1 MSELLRPTRRE
12 VLIYGA
18 TAAAMLSLGP
28 LIEAC
33 GGSSSPT
40 VAKGGTLKFG
50 VGDGQAKDTFDP
62 ARVITAMPNVGGGML
77 YDTLLKMDVNW
88 KLTPA
93 LASDF
98 SFSSDLKTWT
108 FKIRNG
114 VQFHSGKTL
123 SSSDV
128 SAQFIRVL
136 DKATGSS
143 GRGVIGPVLDPSG
156 ITTPDASTIVFSLKV
171 PDAFFGVKVAHYT
184 LHIPQAGITDWI
196 NGAIGTGPFKLKSF
210 QPGTGF
216 QFIKNPNYW
225 QSGKPYL
232 DGINCVNIPDQAT
245 KAQAVLTGDVDV
257 ATDLP
262 AATLDQFT
270 SSTTAQLLDLQSYSP
285 YLFDVDGSI
294 KPYSDP
300 RVSKAMKMLIDRK
313 KMLDI
318 VVHGRGLVSADT
330 LIAPTDPFYPSDL
343 QPFPFDPEQAK
354 SLLASAGYATG
365 FKDNIWTTTAYPYLD
380 EGAAY
385 GKQAWAAANLDMTIQ
400 STDNDTYIAAFLVK
414 PIVMDYGLRLHPVTM
429 LEQYAASASGSNLSR
444 LKDAQVDTL
453 LTQVKSTA
461 DVSKQKQ
468 IMGELIHRYNDVS
481 AEINPF
487 HFSNLWPIKKRA
499 KGIIIDP
506 MTVIDFR
513 EATLG

>member
-1 MSELLRPTRRE
+1 
-12 VLIYGA
+12 
-18 TAAAMLSLGP
+18 
-28 LIEAC
+28 
-33 GGSSSPT
+33 
-40 VAKGGTLKFG
+40 
-50 VGDGQAKDTFDP
+50 
-62 ARVITAMPNVGGGML
+62 
-77 YDTLLKMDVNW
+77 
-88 KLTPA
+88 
-93 LASDF
+93 
-98 SFSSDLKTWT
+98 
-108 FKIRNG
+108 
-114 VQFHSGKTL
+114 
-123 SSSDV
+123 
-128 SAQFIRVL
+128 
-136 DKATGSS
+136 
-143 GRGVIGPVLDPSG
+143 
-156 ITTPDASTIVFSLKV
+156 
-171 PDAFFGVKVAHYT
+171 
-184 LHIPQAGITDWI
+184 
-196 NGAIGTGPFKLKSF
+196 
-210 QPGTGF
+210 
-216 QFIKNPNYW
+216 
-225 QSGKPYL
+225 
-232 DGINCVNIPDQAT
+232 
-245 KAQAVLTGDVDV
+245 
-257 ATDLP
+257 
-262 AATLDQFT
+262 
-270 SSTTAQLLDLQSYSP
+270 
-285 YLFDVDGSI
+285 
-294 KPYSDP
+294 
-300 RVSKAMKMLIDRK
+300 MKMLIDRK